1 MPYFGHADD
10 FPLQWHKT
18 ISESPS
24 ASSCVSTIQDFL
36 EGYGFSDPELEK
48 KIVNSRGQT
57 LFQIHQETCK
67 SFGEFEGF
75 YWLFRYNGA
84 GRISDWT
91 VLPFENCRLGK
102 PDDKGY
108 ISKIYYNPFFG
119 TKEYAGKQKKLTI
132 VYDCYNPNA
141 ALAQYQAQK
150 AAYKGQVLFVG
161 TSTAT
166 SRFYPFPKAASAVKA
181 MRTETGVGDYHESN
195 VNNGFLQPFLL
206 AMIGN
211 PNEPST
217 NPDFATTG
225 DEKPTTVADELDHY
239 ISDNFM
245 GAKRVGN
252 MWVSW
257 FANKEEI
264 PVPVAM
270 PSNNNGDYF
279 ITLDNQCTK
288 KITIA
293 FNVVPILANIH
304 EGVSLGGD
312 GNMLRV
318 AVKMQQQ
325 RAKKGQ
331 RVLTDNYQKILA
343 QFSEP
348 YTEEVDIAPYNPYPE
363 LEVLDD
369 KIWNAMTE
377 EEKRNW
383 IEENTEITLTEETP
397 AVQEPGQIA
406 PTQQA
411 RLLNVVPVAFPDGV
425 RTQVKRALDFIDKM
439 GLKCGGKAGRT
450 VSEAIL
456 NNENMGLKQLK
467 RIHSFVKKNS
477 QHENKQFNDGC
488 DVILYNAWGGKEME
502 NFLDGELQRLNA
514 WLN

>member
-18 ISESPS
+18 VSESSS
-24 ASSCVSTIQDFL
+24 ASSCVNTIQDFL

-75 YWLFRYNGA
+75 YWLLKYNALGK
-84 GRISDWT
+84 ITDWT

-119 TKEYAGKQKKLTI
+119 TKEYAGKQKKMTV
-132 VYDCYNPNA
+132 VYDCYNPSA
-141 ALAQYQAQK
+141 VLSQYAEQK
-150 AAYKGQVLFVG
+150 GLYKGQVLFVG

-166 SRFYPFPKAASAVKA
+166 SRFYPFPKAVSAVKA
-181 MRTETGVGDYHESN
+181 MKTEAGVADYHESN
-195 VNNGFLQPFLL
+195 VNNSFLQPFML
-206 AMIGN
+206 AMIGD
-211 PNEPST
+211 PNAPVR
-217 NPDFATTG
+217 NPDSDSDTG
-225 DEKPTTVADELDHY
+225 EPRTAAEEVDDI
-239 ISDNFM
+239 ISNNFM

-257 FANKEEI
+257 YANKDEI
-264 PVPVAM
+264 PIPIPM
-270 PSNNNGDYF
+270 PSNNTGDYF

-331 RVLTDNYQKILA
+331 RVLTDNYQKILI
-343 QFSEP
+343 QFDKP
-348 YTEEVDIAPYNPYPE
+348 YNEEVDIAPYNPYPE

-369 KIWNAMTE
+369 KIWAAMSD

-383 IEENTEITLTEETP
+383 IEENTEITLIDEAQT
-397 AVQEPGQIA
+397 VQEPGQVT
-406 PTQQA
+406 PPQQN
-411 RLLNVVPVAFPDGV
+411 RLLNAVPVAFPDSV
-425 RTQVKRALDFIDKM
+425 RNQVKRSLEYIDKM
-439 GLKCGGKAGRT
+439 QIKCGGKAGRQ
-450 VSEAIL
+450 VSEAIM

-467 RIHSFVKKNS
+467 RIHSFVKKHS
-477 QHENKQFNDGC
+477 QHENKPFNDGC

-502 NFLDGELQRLNA
+502 KFLETELQRMNA